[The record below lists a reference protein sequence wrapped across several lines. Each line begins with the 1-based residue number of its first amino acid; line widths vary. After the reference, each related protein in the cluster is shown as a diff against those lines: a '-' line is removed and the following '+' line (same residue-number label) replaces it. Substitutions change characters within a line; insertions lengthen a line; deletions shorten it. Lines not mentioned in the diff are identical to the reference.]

1 MILKFIMATTAVL
14 TTLAFTENWKS
25 DAANAKITFSVK
37 GPFGTVNG
45 SFTGLKTE
53 IMFNEKDLPGSSIK
67 ASIDP
72 KTVSTGIGLRNRD
85 LRKKEEWFNTDK
97 FPQITF
103 HSKKI
108 EKTDNGYKALG
119 ELTIKGIAKPAV
131 IPFTFTS
138 KGETGLFKGQFTVK
152 REDYNLGKPG
162 GSVGSVIT
170 INLEVPVKK

>member
-1 MILKFIMATTAVL
+1 MTGKLIMATTAILAAL
-14 TTLAFTENWKS
+14 TFTGNWKS

-53 IMFNEKDLPGSSIK
+53 IQFNEKDLAGSSII

-72 KTVSTGIGLRNRD
+72 KTVSTGVGLRNRD

-97 FPQITF
+97 YPEIRF
-103 HSKKI
+103 HAKKI
-108 EKTDNGYKALG
+108 EKTTNGFKAIG
-119 ELTIKGIAKPAV
+119 ELTIKGITKPAE
-131 IPFTFTS
+131 IPFTFDS

-162 GSVGSVIT
+162 GSTGSIVT
-170 INLEVPVKK
+170 IHLEVPVKK